1 MTPALRLLVSLLHLA
16 VLPAVAEEAS
26 HLPGFLVRPDEIH
39 VTQRERTFVIAL
51 DTAAPVRIDTAWK
64 VFTDFANM
72 PRFSPSLEGSKATPL
87 SDNLMR
93 VEQHGT
99 AHFGPFS
106 MHFESVREVTMSPP
120 REIHSHQ
127 VSGTT
132 KAMES
137 WLRLR
142 PLDDVTLVEYRA
154 EITPE
159 TLIPLL
165 GPYLVKRET
174 AKQFTYM
181 LQEMQRREGR

>member
-1 MTPALRLLVSLLHLA
+1 MTPLLRLLVSLLHLA

-26 HLPGFLVRPDEIH
+26 HSPGFLIRPDEIH
-39 VTQRERTFVIAL
+39 VTQRERTFVISL
-51 DTAAPVRIDTAWK
+51 DTAAPVRIETAWQ

-72 PRFSPSLEGSKATPL
+72 PRFSPSLEASKATL
-87 SDNLMR
+87 LEDGRVR
-93 VEQHGT
+93 VEQNGT

-106 MHFESVREVTMSPP
+106 MRFESVREIELTPP
-120 REIHSHQ
+120 REIHSRQ
-127 VSGTT
+127 ISGTT

-142 PLDDVTLVEYRA
+142 AEDDVTLVEYRA

-165 GPYLVKRET
+165 GTYLVKRET

-181 LQEMQRREGR
+181 LQEMQRRAGR